1 VDSDRGLTV
10 NVGALHVDV
19 PRSLGYFGGIG
30 LAVGA
35 GLLDPALG
43 LFIAAVPIV
52 KMLNNAQLP
61 RPTRFLAQIFDGA
74 AQPVGGDG
82 AGTVRLMRPPH
93 LGSATA
99 RRDQSTQEDAEA
111 PHPAPGSDRPPTQAT
126 ARRGFSEEQRAAGQ
140 LKAGQTRAELA
151 EIRTQVSSGELGWA
165 QLLERAQGKDV
176 AGTLRVGPALRS
188 LPGIGP
194 VHAQRVLADLNLDAD
209 RRLRGLGQRQRKALI
224 DALTSPQP

>member
-1 VDSDRGLTV
+1 
-10 NVGALHVDV
+10 
-19 PRSLGYFGGIG
+19 
-30 LAVGA
+30 
-35 GLLDPALG
+35 
-43 LFIAAVPIV
+43 
-52 KMLNNAQLP
+52 MLNNAQLP

-82 AGTVRLMRPPH
+82 AGTVRLMRLPH
-93 LGSATA
+93 VGSATA
-99 RRDQSTQEDAEA
+99 RRDRSTQEDAEA
-111 PHPAPGSDRPPTQAT
+111 PHPAPGSDQPPTQAT
-126 ARRGFSEEQRAAGQ
+126 VRRGFSEEQRAAGQ

-151 EIRTQVSSGELGWA
+151 RIRNQVSSGELGWA
-165 QLLERAQGKDV
+165 QLLERAQGNDV

-224 DALTSPQP
+224 DAVTSPQP